1 MSTSKILNPE
11 NMSKEE
17 LIAMLMKTQSELDT
31 TKEELKKSNEK
42 NVMLEEQLTG
52 VQEVTCLKPSAVT
65 S

>member
-11 NMSKEE
+11 NMSREE

-42 NVMLEEQLTG
+42 NYY
-52 VQEVTCLKPSAVT
+52 LKS